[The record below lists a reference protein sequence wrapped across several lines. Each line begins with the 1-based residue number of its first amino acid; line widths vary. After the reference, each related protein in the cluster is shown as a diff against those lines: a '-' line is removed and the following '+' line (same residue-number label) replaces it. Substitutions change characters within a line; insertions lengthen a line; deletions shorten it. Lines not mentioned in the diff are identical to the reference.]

1 MKDIELISV
10 IVPAYNVET
19 YLPRCLETVA
29 HQTYQNLEI
38 ILVDDGSTD
47 GTRAICD
54 QFAKSDERVVVIHQ
68 ENQGLWAARNTGQRV
83 AHGDYLMYV
92 DGDDYLHL
100 DAIKVMYEAINQNG
114 GYDLAIINRKY
125 TEQLDE
131 DIEGKGDNT
140 LTELSRKDLIT
151 NIFTYQDRVIFAY
164 QWNKLYRRD
173 LVKGIWC
180 REYLRS
186 QDVDFNLQVYMK
198 VNRAIWVRREL
209 YFYVQRSTSLVKS
222 PDAWE
227 KYYRCRIDIYYQN
240 FISLSENNQQYAH
253 FLLDELYGMMTCL
266 KYFHRNSPKLKE
278 TNSYCRKYELA
289 TRHAYWHN
297 PDIRTAKKIVK
308 TVQLHSPFINW
319 CIQHLRHIFKK

>member
-1 MKDIELISV
+1 MKYTELISV
-10 IVPAYNVET
+10 IVPAYNVEA

-29 HQTYQNLEI
+29 RQTYQNLEI

-47 GTRAICD
+47 GTAAICD
-54 QFAKSDERVVVIHQ
+54 ELAKSDVRVVVIHQ

-131 DIEGKGDNT
+131 DIEGKGENT
-140 LTELSRKDLIT
+140 LTVLSQGELIT
-151 NIFTYQDRVIFAY
+151 NIFTNQDRLLFIF

-173 LVKGIWC
+173 LVKEVWC

-186 QDVDFNLQVYMK
+186 QDLDFNLQVYMK
-198 VNRAIWVRREL
+198 VKRAVWVHREL
-209 YFYVQRSTSLVKS
+209 YFYVQRPTSLIKAT
-222 PDAWE
+222 DALE
-227 KYYRCRIDIYYQN
+227 KYYHCRIDIYYQN
-240 FISLSENNQQYAH
+240 FINLPADKQQYAH
-253 FLLDELYGMMTCL
+253 FLLDELYGMMTSL
-266 KYFHRNSPKLKE
+266 KYYHRNSPKLKE

-289 TRHAYWHN
+289 TRHAYWQN

-308 TVQLHSPFINW
+308 TVQLHSHFINW
-319 CIQHLRHIFKK
+319 CIQYLRRIFKK